1 MGSGIRGDD
10 GVEEGDHIFSYLHLE
25 WVYAFQGNMPTNFGA
40 N

>member
-10 GVEEGDHIFSYLHLE
+10 TGEEGDHIFSYLHLE
-25 WVYAFQGNMPTNFGA
+25 WVHGVPGNILANFGA

>member
-10 GVEEGDHIFSYLHLE
+10 TGEEGDHIFSYMYLE
-25 WVYAFQGNMPTNFGA
+25 LVYTVYGNMPTNFGA